1 MLAGALGLVVHGI
14 AIIRAGVGRT
24 TILATLKDPREDAHR
39 ATDRD
44 HINEIATCR
53 SRYQSRARGPM
64 CSFGANVWMERPR
77 KESGVRASGVVT
89 S

>member
-1 MLAGALGLVVHGI
+1 MRRALGVVVDGI
-14 AIIRAGVGRT
+14 SILRTGVGRT

-53 SRYQSRARGPM
+53 SQYQSRARGPM
-64 CSFGANVWMERPR
+64 CSFGDNVWTERAR
-77 KESGVRASGVVT
+77 KESCVRASGVVT